1 MWGNGGLPVYVDS
14 VSDPQHFADP
24 TITMTG
30 SEVAWGVISTGDVSI
45 KKGSHLNHTTIA
57 ESPSTTFD
65 MLFEL
70 GDLSISNIGLV
81 AFTAIPAGGFGEGVY
96 IGNGGAPGLWADT
109 GGEFEFLSSPSIS
122 NVEIAFHA
130 RLDVGGEGIFTGPNI
145 LTDKVLATGDTVP
158 GFPSTV
164 ESVSISRRAVNDNG
178 QIGVQVLFADGTMRI
193 LRADPFDLEQLYETA
208 NTVTVFKAEGT
219 SSLSQP
225 ISQQMSGSNGGED
238 ISFDYYFPGTT
249 GQLAV
254 TLGGELLAQID
265 APAEL
270 ANGFTTF
277 QMPVDIGQ
285 LFPDPVDQ
293 LLLQFSLSGVGETGV
308 LFLDNIEFGSL
319 VNGDFGT
326 GNLAGWESTFF
337 NDDSVGVAINP
348 FYNAAAAVPEP
359 AAILLALL
367 GLALL
372 PRSRRR

>member
-1 MWGNGGLPVYVDS
+1 MV
-14 VSDPQHFADP
+14 
-24 TITMTG
+24 
-30 SEVAWGVISTGDVSI
+30 
-45 KKGSHLNHTTIA
+45 
-57 ESPSTTFD
+57 
-65 MLFEL
+65 
-70 GDLSISNIGLV
+70 
-81 AFTAIPAGGFGEGVY
+81 
-96 IGNGGAPGLWADT
+96 
-109 GGEFEFLSSPSIS
+109 
-122 NVEIAFHA
+122 
-130 RLDVGGEGIFTGPNI
+130 VG
-145 LTDKVLATGDTVP
+145 
-158 GFPSTV
+158 
-164 ESVSISRRAVNDNG
+164 
-178 QIGVQVLFADGTMRI
+178 FADGAGRI
-193 LRADPFDLEQLYETA
+193 LRADPFDLQQLYETA

-238 ISFDYYFPGTT
+238 LSFDYYFPGST

-265 APAEL
+265 APAVL

-293 LLLQFSLSGVGETGV
+293 LLLQFSLSGVGETGI

-359 AAILLALL
+359 AAILLALV

-372 PRSRRR
+372 PRRRRR